1 MLQTLLPTLVL
12 FLLTTLAMS
21 LGVMLTGRSLRGSCG
36 GAPGKACGCS
46 SQKREA
52 CEAKA
57 AAGAGAV
64 RDDGVRHLDV
74 VDED

>member
-1 MLQTLLPTLVL
+1 VPQ
-12 FLLTTLAMS
+12 
-21 LGVMLTGRSLRGSCG
+21 TGRSLRGSCG